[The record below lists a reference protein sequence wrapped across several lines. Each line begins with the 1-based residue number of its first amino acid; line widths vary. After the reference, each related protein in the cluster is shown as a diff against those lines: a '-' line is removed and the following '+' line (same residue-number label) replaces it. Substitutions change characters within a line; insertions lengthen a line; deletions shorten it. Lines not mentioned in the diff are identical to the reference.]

1 VSETSI
7 SQDPIDD
14 TASNKGPTAAEHA
27 AGMADYLR
35 AGERLADEINSR
47 GPVRFDANGNLHP
60 DILAAYWK
68 NGFYVFEGVIDPG
81 EIAELRADAD
91 NMLARA
97 PVNREADVDAMG
109 RPALGRDFAV
119 EPYTFVR
126 PLSDPWGGTSKLG
139 GRHPSQMTQP
149 RADANAPEDVP
160 YLLRS
165 MCQTMP
171 SGLRLYGHP
180 HLLAIAAGVN
190 GDDFVPFN
198 DAIFVKQPGLGGSV
212 AWHQDGVTHWD
223 AANWDEGIHGFNFQ
237 VQLYQTT
244 PANCLWVIPATHKA
258 GRADIKG
265 MVAANDGSERLPGAV
280 PLICK
285 AGDVTMVNRQMVH
298 GSFANTSPDLRISI
312 TFGFHRRTSVLGQ
325 TGALSVGKGDYYD
338 AQRIFDRSAVIA
350 VAIDARQQTHPDE
363 ASYHYQPFAGL
374 EDDFRLN
381 DATFERVIKDY
392 NAKDLAI

>member
-1 VSETSI
+1 MAQAKQLEGDEDVQVSLEF
-7 SQDPIDD
+7 
-14 TASNKGPTAAEHA
+14 HA
-27 AGMADYLR
+27 NALTDYLAR
-35 AGERLADEINSR
+35 GEAQARDLPIR
-47 GPVRFDANGNLHP
+47 GPVRYTSAGSLHADIVDAYTQFGCY
-60 DILAAYWK
+60 I
-68 NGFYVFEGVIDPG
+68 FEGLVG
-81 EIAELRADAD
+81 SEEIKRLKSNIKELLD
-91 NMLARA
+91 RA
-97 PVNREADVDAMG
+97 PVGRGEPLDAQG
-109 RPALGRDFAV
+109 EPAYGTEFTV
-119 EPYTFVR
+119 PVYHFIE
-126 PLSDPWGGTSKLG
+126 PLSDPWGGTQLLN
-139 GRHPSQMTQP
+139 GRHPTKMAQP
-149 RADANAPEDVP
+149 KPGQGSPKQVVH
-160 YLLRS
+160 LMS
-165 MCQTMP
+165 GMCQTMP
-171 SGLRLYGHP
+171 AGLELYGHP
-180 HLLAIAAGVN
+180 DLLAIAAAVN
-190 GDDFVPFN
+190 GDDFVPYN
-198 DAIFVKQPGLGGSV
+198 DATFVKLPYLGGSV
-212 AWHQDGVTHWD
+212 SWHQDGVTHWD
-223 AANWDEGIHGFNFQ
+223 AENWDAGIHGFNFQ